1 MSGACSHCLL
11 TISKEIRWAY
21 LWAQRVTT
29 GTRQSETKF
38 QMLLQFFSGSNKM
51 LSSSK
56 GDGKTTHFQ
65 EGAIQSC
72 SKKNTMQKCSQAP
85 HPMHCVGSCLTA
97 AQCPPLHTEELQK
110 EEFWQQAPW
119 KAQCG
124 LIVVHIMLQRQKH
137 QNNWS
142 TAASWSVCCHRS
154 PTTSPNPSVLPD
166 SLPRVLP
173 NPNSRKIMGSLLLT

>member
-38 QMLLQFFSGSNKM
+38 QMLLQFFSGSNRM
-51 LSSSK
+51 ISSSK

-72 SKKNTMQKCSQAP
+72 SKKTPCRNAPKLLIQCTVWVPVSQLPSA
-85 HPMHCVGSCLTA
+85 HLCTLR
-97 AQCPPLHTEELQK
+97 K

-154 PTTSPNPSVLPD
+154 PTTSPNPSVLSD